1 MAQLSAFRDPSEP
14 ALLSDYRPGKSFCE
28 LMGDGVEDR
37 PRLLEFWQR
46 LEQLPY
52 ADLTVRAAD
61 ALHDLYERGVTFTV
75 YTDRDAID
83 RTLPFDV
90 IPRVLTP
97 SEWETI
103 ETGVKQ
109 RVTAINLFLNDVYGK
124 QKILKDGV
132 IPRELVLG
140 NANYRPEMQ
149 GVSLPQG
156 TYVHI
161 AGIDLVRGGDGDF
174 YVLEDNARTPSG
186 VSYVVENRH
195 LMQRAFP
202 DLLEGFSVRD
212 VSDYGQKL
220 REKLLEV
227 APANADNPQ
236 IVLLSPGV
244 FNSAYYEHIFLAR
257 EMGVPL
263 VEGRDLVVI
272 DERLYAKTITGLQ
285 VVDVVYRRID
295 DDFLDPK
302 AFNPESMLGVP
313 GIVDCLRAGTVTIAN
328 APGTGVSDD
337 KAVYAY
343 MPKIIEYYLGEG
355 PILSNVKTYICRDP
369 NDLAYTLEHTE
380 ELVVKPVGESG
391 GYGIVIGP
399 KSTKKELEACRSAVK
414 AKPEN
419 FIAQPMV
426 QLSVCPTLTDEG
438 VAPRHVDLRPFAVT
452 GKDTWVLPG
461 GLTRV
466 ALRKGSIVV
475 NSSQG
480 GGTKDTWVLYEEG
493 SSETRPAGSDETK
506 DSSPSQRTKGGQE
519 KRGRS
524 AA

>member
-1 MAQLSAFRDPSEP
+1 MAQLSAFRDTSEP
-14 ALLSDYRPGKSFCE
+14 ALLSDYRPGNFYCE

-46 LEQLPY
+46 LEQLPF
-52 ADLTVRAAD
+52 ADLSVRAAD

-75 YTDRDAID
+75 YSDRDAID
-83 RTLPFDV
+83 RTLPFDA
-90 IPRVLTP
+90 IPRVLTA
-97 SEWETI
+97 SEWDVI
-103 ETGVKQ
+103 ELGVKQ
-109 RVTAINLFLNDVYGK
+109 RVAALNLFLGDIYGK
-124 QKILKDGV
+124 QLILKDAV
-132 IPRELVLG
+132 VPRDLVLG

-149 GVSLPQG
+149 GFTPALG

-161 AGIDLVRGGDGDF
+161 AGIDLVRGSDGEF
-174 YVLEDNARTPSG
+174 YVLEDNTRTPSG

-202 DLLEGFSVRD
+202 DLLEGFNVRD

-220 REKLLEV
+220 REKLIET
-227 APANADNPQ
+227 APHGCDNPQ
-236 IVLLSPGV
+236 LVLLSPGV

-263 VEGRDLVVI
+263 VEGRDLVVV
-272 DERLYAKTITGLQ
+272 EKRLFAKTITGLQ
-285 VVDVVYRRID
+285 AVDVVYRRVD
-295 DDFLDPK
+295 DDFLDPL
-302 AFNPESMLGVP
+302 AFNPDSFLGVP
-313 GIVDCLRAGTVTIAN
+313 GIMECLRAGNVTIAN
-328 APGTGVSDD
+328 APGTGVADD

-343 MPKIIEYYLGEG
+343 MPHIIKYYLDEE
-355 PILSNVKTYICRDP
+355 PVLSNVETHICREADG
-369 NDLAYTLEHTE
+369 LAYTLEHIE

-399 KSTKKELEACRSAVK
+399 KADKEEIETCRKAIK

-419 FIAQPMV
+419 FIAQPMI

-466 ALRKGSIVV
+466 ALQQGSIVV

-480 GGTKDTWVLYEEG
+480 GGTKDTWVLLEE
-493 SSETRPAGSDETK
+493 SPQAETTSQKAQHQRLNGTPA
-506 DSSPSQRTKGGQE
+506 
-519 KRGRS
+519 
-524 AA
+524 A